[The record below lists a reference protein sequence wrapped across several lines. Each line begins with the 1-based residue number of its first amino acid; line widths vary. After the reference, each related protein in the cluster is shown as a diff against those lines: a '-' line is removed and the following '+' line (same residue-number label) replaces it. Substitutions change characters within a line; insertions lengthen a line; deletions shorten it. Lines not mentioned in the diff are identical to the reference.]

1 MKLGF
6 NYICVQ
12 LSESRALF
20 KRPISI
26 FFNKIFIKIGFH
38 GIIHTFKNYFATVF
52 SVFSN
57 KQYPNRPLVSSG
69 FHELK
74 VRQLERPKLDRA
86 SSKFDVEH
94 VELTDTVGETEDD
107 DYEAVVL
114 DFRLS
119 LV

>member
-1 MKLGF
+1 MG
-6 NYICVQ
+6 
-12 LSESRALF
+12 
-20 KRPISI
+20 PIST
-26 FFNKIFIKIGFH
+26 FFNKIFIKIGSN

-57 KQYPNRPLVSSG
+57 KRYPNRLLVPSG
-69 FHELK
+69 FYELK
-74 VRQLERPKLDRA
+74 MRWLERPKLDRA